1 MELGMLT
8 FQSTSIE
15 QRSEIAGW
23 PLVRRSLENG
33 NVMKMWPHDL
43 GSVWRGGG
51 GEVYKRGTELTTKQ
65 NTTKCDIRF
74 QHTSHICSWNIRL
87 SFSISSAI

>member
-51 GEVYKRGTELTTKQ
+51 GGGV
-65 NTTKCDIRF
+65 
-74 QHTSHICSWNIRL
+74 
-87 SFSISSAI
+87 